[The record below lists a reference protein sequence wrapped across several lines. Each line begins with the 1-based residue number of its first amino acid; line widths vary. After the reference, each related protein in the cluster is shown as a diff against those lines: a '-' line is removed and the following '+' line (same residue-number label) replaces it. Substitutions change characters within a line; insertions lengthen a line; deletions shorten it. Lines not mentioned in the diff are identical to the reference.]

1 MLVIQ
6 PSLHSSLKVS
16 LVRVMANLAGAFGGA
31 LLSEVV
37 GHTLL
42 ALAIGVML
50 TGFVCYLLK
59 ADDAMRPAFAA
70 VVIVIF
76 TNSDGGKWNSSFD
89 RVVAVV
95 IGCACAIVVGFLFDK
110 ISGWFKLQPKPEPK
124 KPGPQE

>member
-1 MLVIQ
+1 MPPRHFEAILFSVKAALAAVDAVLCYNLSGLPSAGWAAISAVLVIQ

-16 LVRVMANLAGAFGGA
+16 LVRVMATLAGAFGGA

-59 ADDAMRPAFAA
+59 A
-70 VVIVIF
+70 
-76 TNSDGGKWNSSFD
+76 
-89 RVVAVV
+89 
-95 IGCACAIVVGFLFDK
+95 
-110 ISGWFKLQPKPEPK
+110 
-124 KPGPQE
+124 